1 MAVSLVTF
9 GMFDASAPPSFRR
22 TRKRPFA
29 VCSCNHSPLPNSP
42 TASPLKRRWG
52 IEPPRTVQ
60 CPSGCRAGRT
70 IGKSIRYRR
79 PNRAIAFRIPSI
91 GMLDTR
97 DDQFPGF
104 NEALGTEFISEPRVV
119 RRYRTRTRA
128 RKRPRTRP
136 LSVAVPV
143 HVHVP
148 VNVHVHGRSQLPP
161 YDAAMLSSL
170 LPISSP
176 LNHRPRTMTPALRAT
191 LRISWSG
198 FASSRMRSARLPGST
213 VPDSLSIP

>member
-1 MAVSLVTF
+1 MHPLRLHSAEHVNGRSRSARATIRPCRIPQPRRPSSVAGELSRPGRSNVPVAAARAERLGSRSATDGPIAQSRFASHRLGCWTLATINSPVSTKR
-9 GMFDASAPPSFRR
+9 SAPSSSQNQRSF
-22 TRKRPFA
+22 
-29 VCSCNHSPLPNSP
+29 
-42 TASPLKRRWG
+42 
-52 IEPPRTVQ
+52 
-60 CPSGCRAGRT
+60 
-70 IGKSIRYRR
+70 
-79 PNRAIAFRIPSI
+79 
-91 GMLDTR
+91 
-97 DDQFPGF
+97 
-104 NEALGTEFISEPRVV
+104 
-119 RRYRTRTRA
+119 
-128 RKRPRTRP
+128 
-136 LSVAVPV
+136 AVPV
-143 HVHVP
+143 HVNVP